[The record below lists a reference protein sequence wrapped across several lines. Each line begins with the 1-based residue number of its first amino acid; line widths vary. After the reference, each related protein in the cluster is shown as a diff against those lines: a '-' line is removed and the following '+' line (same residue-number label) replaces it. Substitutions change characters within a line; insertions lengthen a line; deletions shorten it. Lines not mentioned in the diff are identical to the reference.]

1 MVLIEVVTVPN
12 FSALTSH
19 STYLLR
25 ALLAIWFMLTLP
37 SEESPSIFLS
47 TSRSIRNVLVTVS
60 GERRPSVFEAVS
72 SCVTTDCH
80 ILWHLQSSTYIKI
93 NLAFLS
99 YTMLLLVKVGKIRVT
114 ARKRLQMVSLHT
126 RRKAMPCIQAICLP
140 IASGE
145 RRTT

>member
-47 TSRSIRNVLVTVS
+47 TSRSMRNVLVTVS
-60 GERRPSVFEAVS
+60 GDRRTSGFRAFS
-72 SCVTTDCH
+72 SCVITNYH
-80 ILWHLQSSTYIKI
+80 ILWHLQLSANIKI
-93 NLAFLS
+93 NLALLS
-99 YTMLLLVKVGKIRVT
+99 LITCDSCKVE
-114 ARKRLQMVSLHT
+114 RKGVYRSQYIANGLST
-126 RRKAMPCIQAICLP
+126 CLP